1 MSRVVFAD
9 HGIPMPIPQLEV
21 LDGLGRFVAR
31 SDFGWEEE
39 RTLGEFDGKQ
49 KYGRLLLRPVSHPR
63 MRCSRRSAGRTGY
76 VTWVGRS
83 SAGSGPSSSNP
94 PR

>member
-21 LDGLGRFVAR
+21 FDGLGGFVAR

-39 RTLGEFDGKQ
+39 RTLGEFDGRQ
-49 KYGRLLLRPVSHPR
+49 KYGRLLLRPGQSPEDALFKEK
-63 MRCSRRSAGRTGY
+63 RREDRLRDLG
-76 VTWVGRS
+76 GRS